1 MSGGRAFATGGPASP
16 TTYLATFEY
25 TVNGTNYRGKMN
37 TGTPVAIGHRF
48 EISYDP
54 MNPSRNTGSDYQ
66 ITWIRVV
73 AWVIGASL
81 AALVIYLQER

>member
-1 MSGGRAFATGGPASP
+1 MSGGRIFATGGPANS

-25 TVNGTNYRGKMN
+25 KVNGTKYSGRMN
-37 TGTPVAIGHRF
+37 RDTPVAIGHRF

-54 MNPSRNTGSDYQ
+54 MKPSRNTGSDYQ
-66 ITWIRVV
+66 VTWIRVV
-73 AWVIGASL
+73 ACAIGASL